1 MKVNYLDKFQGT
13 FIGVAIGD
21 TLGYPFEGFLR
32 SDIYSRFVDFEDYI
46 FKNKSLF
53 KTYTDDTQLT
63 LHVAQAL
70 IRGNGYNANN
80 LVNEFV
86 MWLDDP
92 PIGPGY
98 GCISSIRKL
107 KYGTPW
113 REAASNSGGNGA
125 AMRIAPM
132 GLFYSRDIDSLK
144 KAVLDSCSLT
154 HSHPAA
160 SAGALVIARA
170 ISFLLFQDPKQ
181 RFSTEEFINVI
192 SEPVNTSSEE
202 TWREMV
208 KILRKVQNSLHLS
221 LEEGLVRFSQAGV
234 KPPYFIEDYIGE
246 AFVHPYTLST
256 VACSIFVFLK
266 RLDSFKDCILE
277 LSTSGGDCDTVG
289 AIGGSLAGA
298 FFGLKRIPSEFIKL
312 VRNQKKIL
320 NTSEELC
327 KSFLKRYS
335 NQYYK

>member
-1 MKVNYLDKFQGT
+1 MKINYLDKFQGT
-13 FIGVAIGD
+13 IMGVAIGD
-21 TLGYPFEGFLR
+21 TLGYPFEGALR
-32 SDIYSRFVDFEDYI
+32 SDIYSRFDDFENFI

-98 GCISSIRKL
+98 GCISSIKKI

-113 REAASNSGGNGA
+113 KDAASNSGGNGA
-125 AMRIAPM
+125 AMRISPI
-132 GLFYSRDIDSLK
+132 GLFYSKDIKSLN
-144 KAVLDSCSLT
+144 KAVLDSCLLT
-154 HSHPAA
+154 HLHPAA

-170 ISFLLFQDPKQ
+170 ISYLLYQDPKVG
-181 RFSTEEFINVI
+181 FSIEEFFKII
-192 SEPVNTSSEE
+192 TEPVRGSRDEVWN
-202 TWREMV
+202 EMV
-208 KILRKVQNSLHLS
+208 DILTKVQNSLHLD
-221 LEEGLVRFSQAGV
+221 LNTGLVRFSQAGV

-246 AFVHPYTLST
+246 AFVHPYSLST
-256 VACSIFVFLK
+256 VACSIFVFIK
-266 RLDSFKDCILE
+266 KINSFKDSILD

-298 FFGLKRIPSEFIKL
+298 YFGLHGIPSYYIKL
-312 VRNQKKIL
+312 VKNQKKIL
-320 NTSEELC
+320 VTSEELYS
-327 KSFLKRYS
+327 SFQKRYL
-335 NQYYK
+335 